1 MIDKGIQELA
11 HQAGNHRV
19 ELTVEAFKKAVVDNL
34 YYVRG
39 QGALTASK
47 NDIYSALAYTVRD
60 YLIDRFRKTIDTYS
74 HQKNVKFVYYLSAEY
89 LPGKQITQNLLYTG
103 TTELAKLALAELG
116 FDLDELIEIE
126 AEPALGNGGLGRLAA
141 CYMDSMATLNIPS
154 IAYGINYEFGIFKQS
169 FQNGFQ
175 METPDEWLYYG
186 NPWEFPQSDN
196 RVEVGFGGQTTLV
209 TGTDGKIHVHWKPE
223 KTVLGE
229 PTHMLVPGYGTS
241 NMNVLRLWKAKASK
255 EFDFQLFDIGDYA
268 RAAEQKISSENLS
281 KVLYPNDHS
290 PQGRE
295 LRLKQEYFFV
305 SCSIHDI
312 LRRFFAFQDNLEN
325 LPDYAVI
332 QLNDTHPV
340 LAIPELM
347 RILMDEHGMEWDAAW
362 KITRNMFAY
371 TCHTLLPEALE
382 KWPVSLFEYLLPRH
396 LEIIYDINARF
407 LDEVKSRYPND
418 LDRIIRMSLIEE
430 NPERM
435 VRMANLATVGSFSV
449 NGVAELHT
457 SLLQSLVL
465 KDFSIMMPEKFNN
478 KTNGVSP
485 RRFLRISNPR
495 LSGLITAAVG
505 DGWEANLNQLKELEQ
520 YASDAAFRQSWRVIK
535 GQNKVELSEIILKQ
549 TGVRVTPDSMFDIMV
564 KRLHEYKRQTL
575 KALHII
581 TLYNRIKNN
590 PDLQIT
596 PRTFIF
602 GAKAAPG
609 YHMAKM
615 IIKFIN
621 SIAEVVNQ
629 DLDIGDRM
637 KVVFL
642 PNFNVTLA
650 EKIYPAANL
659 SEQISMAGKEAS
671 GTGNMKFALNG
682 ALTVGTLDGANIEI
696 LERVGEG
703 NFFTFGLSVDEVF
716 DLKSRGYKPYVYY
729 ENQPELKLAI
739 DQISNGVFSG
749 GDKNLFKPLVD
760 TFLYQDLF
768 LNLADYASYVH
779 CQDQVDKAFVD
790 VEEWTKKSI
799 LNSARMGFFSSD
811 RAVRQYNDEIWKV
824 KPLPPG

>member
-1 MIDKGIQELA
+1 
-11 HQAGNHRV
+11 
-19 ELTVEAFKKAVVDNL
+19 
-34 YYVRG
+34 
-39 QGALTASK
+39 
-47 NDIYSALAYTVRD
+47 
-60 YLIDRFRKTIDTYS
+60 
-74 HQKNVKFVYYLSAEY
+74 
-89 LPGKQITQNLLYTG
+89 
-103 TTELAKLALAELG
+103 
-116 FDLDELIEIE
+116 
-126 AEPALGNGGLGRLAA
+126 
-141 CYMDSMATLNIPS
+141 
-154 IAYGINYEFGIFKQS
+154 
-169 FQNGFQ
+169 
-175 METPDEWLYYG
+175 
-186 NPWEFPQSDN
+186 
-196 RVEVGFGGQTTLV
+196 
-209 TGTDGKIHVHWKPE
+209 
-223 KTVLGE
+223 
-229 PTHMLVPGYGTS
+229 
-241 NMNVLRLWKAKASK
+241 
-255 EFDFQLFDIGDYA
+255 
-268 RAAEQKISSENLS
+268 
-281 KVLYPNDHS
+281 
-290 PQGRE
+290 
-295 LRLKQEYFFV
+295 
-305 SCSIHDI
+305 
-312 LRRFFAFQDNLEN
+312 
-325 LPDYAVI
+325 
-332 QLNDTHPV
+332 
-340 LAIPELM
+340 
-347 RILMDEHGMEWDAAW
+347 
-362 KITRNMFAY
+362 
-371 TCHTLLPEALE
+371 
-382 KWPVSLFEYLLPRH
+382 
-396 LEIIYDINARF
+396 
-407 LDEVKSRYPND
+407 
-418 LDRIIRMSLIEE
+418 
-430 NPERM
+430 
-435 VRMANLATVGSFSV
+435 
-449 NGVAELHT
+449 
-457 SLLQSLVL
+457 
-465 KDFSIMMPEKFNN
+465 
-478 KTNGVSP
+478 
-485 RRFLRISNPR
+485 
-495 LSGLITAAVG
+495 
-505 DGWEANLNQLKELEQ
+505 
-520 YASDAAFRQSWRVIK
+520 
-535 GQNKVELSEIILKQ
+535 
-549 TGVRVTPDSMFDIMV
+549 
-564 KRLHEYKRQTL
+564 
-575 KALHII
+575 
-581 TLYNRIKNN
+581 
-590 PDLQIT
+590 T